1 MPALLIITGT
11 TRGLGAALAQLAV
24 ARGHRVVGLSRR
36 VAPPGRSVVVDL
48 ADCAAL
54 PDALDTALDG
64 ESLAD
69 CERIV
74 LVNNAAVLGPIG
86 PGYSPD
92 DVLHHLHTNLAA
104 PIILSRAFVDR
115 LAEIDR
121 PKRIVNL
128 SSGAATRPFDG
139 WSLYCAS
146 KAGLDHFGRCLALE
160 TARARHPFDLLGISP
175 GVIDTGM
182 QADIRAAAYADFP
195 DVDRFHALQAE
206 GALADPKRVA
216 DVVLRAALSD
226 AIHGGAVRSLAELA

>member
-1 MPALLIITGT
+1 MPALLLITGT
-11 TRGLGAALAQLAV
+11 TRGLGAALAELAL

-36 VAPPGRSVVVDL
+36 PAPRGRSVVVDL

-54 PDALDTALDG
+54 PDALDAALRG
-64 ESLAD
+64 EPLAD
-69 CERIV
+69 LERIV

-86 PGYSPD
+86 PSYSPD

-115 LAEIDR
+115 LAEVDR

-160 TARARHPFDLLGISP
+160 TGRARHPVDLLGISP

-182 QADIRAAAYADFP
+182 QADIRASTAADFP

-206 GALADPKRVA
+206 GALADPTRVA
-216 DVVLRAALSD
+216 EIVLRAALSD
-226 AIHGGAVRSLAELA
+226 ANHAGTVRSLAELA